1 MVLLGHTEGENLP
14 KLALIILIRVPAS
27 HDSDK
32 EDPSQ
37 EKTVCL
43 WWERTGERRTNTSTV
58 LIMHTRLE
66 QVTG

>member
-14 KLALIILIRVPAS
+14 KLALIILITVPAS
-27 HDSDK
+27 HDRDK

-58 LIMHTRLE
+58 LIMYYSME